1 MSNPSQRPASPSL
14 ECQVAI
20 RFSTRPSLFDI
31 ADQVLA
37 EQWLTRR
44 LPSSADPRE
53 LFLVSLGPASAP
65 PFIRPLS
72 HVLVERYCLRRTLNL
87 TPHEDYVTS
96 VPEHAP
102 QKALS
107 MDLDPLALMINECGP
122 FMLEAYQQ
130 ALISFWSDTDD
141 KGQTPWQWYSDYL
154 QQQFTQAVLDSK
166 RDTTLP
172 EQALTTAQWV
182 QAHPD
187 PRTHASLEPFQV
199 QVNNLRMDFMNN
211 WQLDPELSSA
221 LLIEHGGASAE
232 KNTTLLF
239 TPTGKLTS
247 FPSRQALL
255 AHAARRWPPLPGVSG
270 PDVDLIV
277 PTLPYFQS
285 QALGVLCQQLHGSQ
299 LTAWLEDDLVRA
311 TDLSTA
317 LDRLTSMFGLCSP
330 AEATLHERLAGHL
343 PVWLKEA
350 SPKKLLRYSTLL
362 TQIAQGY
369 HDAQYT
375 SWLDGVPDAQTF
387 ATQQLLAR
395 IQKDHPE
402 ANLDLSTL
410 RVVNAQTT
418 VAALPVQETI
428 VTDNAPH
435 TETFTLPQLA
445 ISNLGLLRPGKITVQ
460 ALDGKPVPDWFDESY
475 LRTLITKVD
484 VAQHYPAM
492 LLSTLLDDPTQRL
505 RRESLLRR
513 QLHTQLPAL
522 ALELNLRGKPISFDV
537 IKDIGDVFGEALR
550 RSCAW
555 QMRPLGLLRSLDASP
570 DHPLNTWLIEAQTA
584 TSQSC
589 LLYRPLH
596 SEPLLAFE
604 DRQAL
609 LDAIATPG
617 PLQDDLLERLPEQA
631 RKVYAHGG
639 FLEPH
644 LFHPLE
650 DDWAVPFGAPAPVTL
665 AQEPALTDPAHAI
678 YHGCIDETISQF
690 QAHAQT
696 SAQARWERWKSLGWL
711 LLNTALPFAA
721 EPLAA
726 PIWTIQLETAFLELV
741 GEHQYQSAGE
751 RIASLVEFLVNLALL
766 LLNHAFKRIEGVREA
781 ASRGSRTDSATALLP
796 ALPTLT
802 VSPREQVLD
811 FSWAT
816 PKRTLDPLQRKTL
829 DGLCADIPLA
839 RLGKP
844 IPSGPLKEL
853 FLYRDRSWVA
863 IDDKVYQVEF
873 DANQQCP
880 RIVNSKDEL
889 IKGPWLRRDE
899 AGRWQLDLGLR
910 LRAGMPLHRRV
921 EQLRN
926 ANQQELA
933 TLQAQIQ
940 QDVAYQKS
948 QREYLDKVARL
959 AHRHAPESI
968 LRNYLAKLE
977 EFTTFWQE
985 HLKRIHQFNGLKPLH
1000 EYKVKRAYALYQQL
1014 HYAKKVDETLT
1025 WLHTPIREQI
1035 DEMIKRHHRGY
1046 ELSEA
1051 DKRSLG
1057 QRIDTLLPLLNKL
1070 LDNSQRLV
1078 DGMEQLQRLASRSQ
1092 PKIVEYRDAAAIDWE
1107 LVKSPLAWRWS
1118 RIEACVNRLSLLEA
1132 LDDDSEYWLQ
1142 RCGESLDLAFAQ
1154 RQQLLTLG
1162 QPNDDVISR
1171 LAVSI
1176 DRHFKTARRQL
1187 GNLKTHLNQDTAR
1200 QTLARLQEDIDSA
1213 AQELQPTLDEHAAT
1227 LPRNTVNQLRKQVPG
1242 LIETQEGDVL
1252 LGNVRPDDDT
1262 VVDIPIAP
1270 HNAGARS
1277 YKLENDR
1284 WVQLATKTPAKP
1296 TAVRKLKHVLK
1307 DSQARLQSARK
1318 ELQRL
1323 EGGTFSQY
1331 LPIEIEE
1338 LLHHQR
1344 DRLRTLREAIEQH
1357 LTADNQTDEVSGNR
1371 DAAGTIKELEDL
1383 DAQLTRK
1390 AIELRTNAALEQKP
1404 RMAELRFLI
1413 DQGVVTVRR
1422 ENPRKLLARVKGRPA
1437 DYLDDYGVYKGESLL
1452 WVAHFHYC
1460 TLEADQRAFV
1470 AGHLKPAAQRYA
1482 QGAQVNRP
1490 DTGQTEDVYRSPI
1503 SLADAQQYFFNI

>member
-1 MSNPSQRPASPSL
+1 MSNTSQRPTSPSL

-20 RFSTRPSLFDI
+20 RFNARPSLLDI
-31 ADQVLA
+31 AAQVLA

-44 LPSSADPRE
+44 LPSSADPRN

-87 TPHEDYVTS
+87 TPHEDYVS
-96 VPEHAP
+96 PVQEHDP
-102 QKALS
+102 KNALS
-107 MDLDPLALMINECGP
+107 LDLDPLTVMINECGP

-130 ALISFWSDTDD
+130 ALISFWSDSDD
-141 KGQTPWQWYSDYL
+141 KGQTPWHWYSDYL
-154 QQQFTQAVLDSK
+154 QQQFTQAVLDGK
-166 RDTTLP
+166 RDATLP
-172 EQALTTAQWV
+172 PEALSTALWV

-187 PRTHASLEPFQV
+187 PRTQASLEPFQV
-199 QVNNLRMDFMNN
+199 RVSNLRMDFVSN

-221 LLIEHGGASAE
+221 LLIERSDAPAE
-232 KNTTLLF
+232 RGTTLLY
-239 TPTGKLTS
+239 TPTGKLVS
-247 FPSRQALL
+247 FPSRQTLL
-255 AHAARRWPPLPGVSG
+255 SHAAKPWPLLPGVSG
-270 PDVDLIV
+270 PDVHLV
-277 PTLPYFQS
+277 SPTLPYFQN

-299 LTAWLEDDLVRA
+299 LTAWQGDDLVRA
-311 TDLSTA
+311 TDMSVA

-330 AEATLHERLAGHL
+330 AEASLHERLASHL
-343 PVWLKEA
+343 PSWLKEA
-350 SPKKLLRYSTLL
+350 SPKKLLRYSTQL

-375 SWLDGVPDAQTF
+375 SWLDGVADAQTF

-395 IQKDHPE
+395 IQNDHPE
-402 ANLDLSTL
+402 ADLDLSAL

-418 VAALPVQETI
+418 IGALSVHETI
-428 VTDNAPH
+428 VTDNTPH
-435 TETFTLPQLA
+435 IETFTLPQLA
-445 ISNLGLLRPGKITVQ
+445 ISNLGLLRPGKITLQ
-460 ALDGKPVPDWFDESY
+460 ALDGKPVPDWFDETY
-475 LRTLITKVD
+475 LRNLITDAD
-484 VAQHYPAM
+484 VAKHYPAM
-492 LLSTLLDDPTQRL
+492 LRATLLDDPSQRS

-522 ALELNLRGKPISFDV
+522 AMALNLQGKPIDFDA
-537 IKDIGDVFGEALR
+537 IKGIGDVFAETPQRSTSWQLR
-550 RSCAW
+550 
-555 QMRPLGLLRSLDASP
+555 QFGLLRSLDASP

-584 TSQSC
+584 TSQPC

-596 SEPLLAFE
+596 SEPLLAFD

-609 LDAIATPG
+609 LDAIAAPG
-617 PLQDDLLERLPEQA
+617 ALQDDLLDRLPEQD

-665 AQEPALTDPAHAI
+665 AQEPALADPAHAV
-678 YHGCIDETISQF
+678 YQGCIDETISQF

-711 LLNTALPFAA
+711 LLNTVLPFTA

-741 GEHQYQSAGE
+741 GEHQQRSAGE
-751 RIASLVEFLVNLALL
+751 RIAALVEFLVNLALL
-766 LLNHAFKRIEGVREA
+766 LLNHAFKRIEALRQA
-781 ASRGSRTDSATALLP
+781 ASRRSRTDPATALLP

-802 VSPREQVLD
+802 VSSREQVLD
-811 FSWAT
+811 FSWAN
-816 PKRTLDPLQRKTL
+816 PKRTLDPVQRKNL
-829 DGLCADIPLA
+829 EALCADTPLA

-844 IPSGPLKEL
+844 IPNGLLKD
-853 FLYRDRSWVA
+853 LYFYKDRSWVA
-863 IDDKVYQVEF
+863 LDDKVYQVEF

-880 RIVNSKDEL
+880 RIVDSKDEL
-889 IKGPWLRRDE
+889 VKGPWLRRDE

-933 TLQAQIQ
+933 ALQTQIQ
-940 QDVAYQKS
+940 QDVTHQKT
-948 QREYLDKVARL
+948 QREYLDKAAGL
-959 AHRHAPESI
+959 AHRKAPERI

-977 EFTTFWQE
+977 GFTTFWQE
-985 HLKRIHQFNGLKPLH
+985 HLQRINQFNALKPLH
-1000 EYKVKRAYALYQQL
+1000 EYKVKRAYALSQQL
-1014 HYAKKVDETLT
+1014 HYAKKIDETLS
-1025 WLHTPIREQI
+1025 WLHAPIREQI
-1035 DEMIKRHHRGY
+1035 DEMIKLQHGGY
-1046 ELSEA
+1046 ELTEA

-1057 QRIDTLLPLLNKL
+1057 QRIDTLLPLLDKL
-1070 LDNSQRLV
+1070 LDNSQSLV

-1092 PKIVEYRDAAAIDWE
+1092 PKIIEYRNAASIGWE
-1107 LVKSPLAWRWS
+1107 LVKSPLTWRWS
-1118 RIEACVNRLSLLEA
+1118 RIEACVNRLSLLET

-1142 RCGESLDLAFAQ
+1142 RCSESLDLAFAQ
-1154 RQQLLTLG
+1154 RQQLLALE
-1162 QPNDDVISR
+1162 QHNDDVVSR
-1171 LAVSI
+1171 LAISI
-1176 DRHFKTARRQL
+1176 DGHFKTARRRL
-1187 GNLKTHLNQDTAR
+1187 GNLKAHLNLDTA
-1200 QTLARLQEDIDSA
+1200 QQPLTQLFEDIDSA
-1213 AQELQPTLDEHAAT
+1213 AKELQPTLDEYAAT
-1227 LPRNTVNQLRKQVPG
+1227 LPSNTVTQLRKQVPG

-1262 VVDIPIAP
+1262 IVDIPTAP
-1270 HNAGARS
+1270 HNASSLS

-1284 WVQLATKTPAKP
+1284 WVELAAQAPAKP
-1296 TAVRKLKHVLK
+1296 SAVRKLKHLLK
-1307 DSQARLQSARK
+1307 DSQARLQTARK

-1357 LTADNQTDEVSGNR
+1357 LTTDNQTDEVSGNR

-1383 DAQLTRK
+1383 EAQLTRK
-1390 AIELRTNAALEQKP
+1390 AIELRTKAALEQKP

-1413 DQGVVTVRR
+1413 DQGIVTVRV
-1422 ENPRKLLARVKGRPA
+1422 ESPRKRLARVKGRPA
-1437 DYLDDYGVYKGESLL
+1437 DYLDDYGIYQGESLL
-1452 WVAHFHYC
+1452 WVAHFHYR
-1460 TLEADQRAFV
+1460 TLEADKRAFV

-1482 QGAQVNRP
+1482 QGAQADRP
-1490 DTGQTEDVYRSPI
+1490 DTGQVEEVYRSPI
-1503 SLADAQQYFFNI
+1503 SLADAQQYFFNV